1 MAEHVDREYDTI
13 HFGDP
18 VVLLCRMFFIAAS
31 AVLLWDAAGAL
42 PTLLVPHAGPPG
54 DAFTSPAA
62 GFALFVVGWVAVTA
76 LTLVVTRR
84 RRRGAGA

>member
-1 MAEHVDREYDTI
+1 MSGPVHHEYDTI

-18 VVLLCRMFFIAAS
+18 VVLLFRVLFVIAS
-31 AVLLWDAAGAL
+31 ALLIWDAAGAL
-42 PTLLVPHAGPPG
+42 PTALIPHAGPPG
-54 DAFTSPAA
+54 DALTSPAA
-62 GFALFVVGWVAVTA
+62 GFVLFAAGWVAVTA